1 MKRTPLVAIS
11 TLAGV
16 AGVLLFNP
24 SGPNLTA
31 AGKGVAPKSTTTGTT
46 QPITGTPATT
56 TSSGTKTATTSSGT
70 KTATGQAVDARYGY
84 VQVQV
89 TVAGGKITGITAL
102 QLPNSDG
109 RSMQI
114 SQAVEPMLLQQAM
127 QAQSAKISGISGAT
141 YTSMGYAQSLQSALD
156 QLGL

>member
-46 QPITGTPATT
+46 QPITGTPAT
-56 TSSGTKTATTSSGT
+56 TTSSGT